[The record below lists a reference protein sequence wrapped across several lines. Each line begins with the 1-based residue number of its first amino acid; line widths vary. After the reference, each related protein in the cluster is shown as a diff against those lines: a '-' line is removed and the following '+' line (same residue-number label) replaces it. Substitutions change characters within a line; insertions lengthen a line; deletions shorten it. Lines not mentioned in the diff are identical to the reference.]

1 MNLKAKIT
9 LYVSF
14 LLLVVIIAV
23 SYNIF
28 VTQKKILTQQIS
40 ETRSRA
46 FKSFVSM
53 CNEAIKVR
61 DDIQVN
67 NAVKLLVSTYKPSV
81 VYAGYINLNN
91 AVMYASRDEDRNMDS
106 VLKARIKKA
115 SKDYIEIYSSLTG
128 EQICEFATP
137 FFFQGEN
144 VGTSRP
150 RCRRF

>member
-1 MNLKAKIT
+1 MNLRAKLT
-9 LYVSF
+9 LFVSF
-14 LLLVVIIAV
+14 LLLLVIVVV

-67 NAVKLLVSTYKPSV
+67 NAV
-81 VYAGYINLNN
+81 
-91 AVMYASRDEDRNMDS
+91 
-106 VLKARIKKA
+106 
-115 SKDYIEIYSSLTG
+115 
-128 EQICEFATP
+128 
-137 FFFQGEN
+137 
-144 VGTSRP
+144 
-150 RCRRF
+150 